1 MWRMPESNAIRR
13 YKLAVLSIAAI
24 AWVASAPTAFPQS
37 FPTKPV
43 RIIAE
48 YGAGT
53 GGDLLL
59 RVMLPYAAAN
69 LGQPVVLENRDGA
82 GGVRAAEAVK
92 NALPDGYTILAASQ
106 NALIVRRFLSKTI
119 SVDVFKDL
127 VPITTVSKSTTIVL
141 SNESLPVKSLAELIG
156 YAKANPGKLSY
167 GTSGI
172 GTSHHFSGEE
182 IQQLTG
188 IKMVH
193 VSYKSGVGSMQ
204 AVMTGEVHL
213 AIGLAASAVPA
224 MRSGKV
230 NVLALVE
237 GKCFGTMPDVP
248 AVSDVI
254 RGFEPPPSWTGL
266 FAPAGVPQPVL
277 RSLTAAFVKA
287 LQSPELRGGK
297 GTDGF
302 ELVGNSPQEFAAQ
315 LKKDYNLIGRI
326 TKAANIQPA
335 D

>member
-1 MWRMPESNAIRR
+1 M
-13 YKLAVLSIAAI
+13 IAAACI
-24 AWVASAPTAFPQS
+24 AGAPAAFPQG

-43 RIIAE
+43 RIITE

-59 RVMLPYAAAN
+59 RILLPHIATN

-92 NALPDGYTILAASQ
+92 YALPDGYTVLAASQ
-106 NALIVRRFLSKTI
+106 NALIVRRFLSKRI

-127 VPITTVSKSTTIVL
+127 VPITAVSKSTTIVL
-141 SNESLPVKSLAELIG
+141 ANESLPVKSLAELIS

-224 MRSGKV
+224 IRSGKV

-237 GKCFGTMPDVP
+237 GKRFGPLPDVP
-248 AVSDVI
+248 AVSDVVA
-254 RGFEPPPSWTGL
+254 GFEPPPSWTGL
-266 FAPAGVPQPVL
+266 FAPAGVPLPVL
-277 RSLTAAFVKA
+277 RRLSAAFVKA
-287 LQSPELRGGK
+287 LHLPELRGGK

-302 ELVGNSPQEFAAQ
+302 ELVGNSAEEFAAQ

-326 TKAANIQPA
+326 TKAANIRPT